1 MKKIIVLFF
10 IFLCTTVSYAYTERN
25 LLQQQADVHRL
36 KEMLVMNQKWVTYP
50 EYTDRKGWDAFLGSA
65 KEDYI
70 RRGEKRLDYQWQV
83 VKASDYLAFERSGDR
98 RIMEDPF
105 FENNAAV
112 AALLMAELAE
122 GKGRFMDQLINGVFF
137 LCEMS
142 SWANSAHVVLQRSH
156 RALPSYDN
164 HVFDLS
170 AGGIGNMLSWTYY
183 FMHDAFNRVDP
194 EISRRLRHEL
204 QVRILDTYLNDD
216 SFWWMA
222 RNYKKGRMLNNWNPW
237 CNSNALMCFMLL
249 ENNRETL
256 AKAVYASMESVDKF
270 LNYIKADGA
279 CEEGPSYW
287 GHAPGKTLDYL
298 EMLSIITGGKVN
310 IFNEPMIK
318 NMGEYISRSYVA
330 DGWVVNFA
338 DASAKGGGDSHLIYR
353 FGKAVH
359 SDELRGFAALLNK
372 HHAVPWYGNDVFRTL
387 VSVSVDKELRQTTP
401 QHANRPFT
409 WYSETE
415 FCYITTKDGLFLAA
429 KGGYNDE
436 SHNHNDVGSCSAWID
451 GTPVLIDAGVGTYT
465 RQTFSNERYS
475 IWTMQSDYHNLPM
488 INGIPEKYGTN
499 FKASD
504 VKASK
509 DGFSANIA
517 TAYPE
522 EAKAKTWIRTYKVN
536 GKKLRIQDSFE
547 LHEVVNPNVI
557 NFMTWGKVN
566 SAEKGKVAIQVGEV
580 KAFLQYDPDK
590 FELAIEPKELTDTR
604 LSKVWGKVIYR
615 LSFKAKQKVKR
626 GNYSFILYKH

>member
-216 SFWWMA
+216 SFGGWHA
-222 RNYKKGRMLNNWNPW
+222 ITKKDVCL
-237 CNSNALMCFMLL
+237 
-249 ENNRETL
+249 
-256 AKAVYASMESVDKF
+256 
-270 LNYIKADGA
+270 
-279 CEEGPSYW
+279 
-287 GHAPGKTLDYL
+287 
-298 EMLSIITGGKVN
+298 IIGIHGVTV
-310 IFNEPMIK
+310 
-318 NMGEYISRSYVA
+318 
-330 DGWVVNFA
+330 
-338 DASAKGGGDSHLIYR
+338 
-353 FGKAVH
+353 
-359 SDELRGFAALLNK
+359 
-372 HHAVPWYGNDVFRTL
+372 
-387 VSVSVDKELRQTTP
+387 TP
-401 QHANRPFT
+401 
-409 WYSETE
+409 
-415 FCYITTKDGLFLAA
+415 
-429 KGGYNDE
+429 
-436 SHNHNDVGSCSAWID
+436 
-451 GTPVLIDAGVGTYT
+451 
-465 RQTFSNERYS
+465 
-475 IWTMQSDYHNLPM
+475 
-488 INGIPEKYGTN
+488 
-499 FKASD
+499 
-504 VKASK
+504 
-509 DGFSANIA
+509 
-517 TAYPE
+517 
-522 EAKAKTWIRTYKVN
+522 
-536 GKKLRIQDSFE
+536 
-547 LHEVVNPNVI
+547 
-557 NFMTWGKVN
+557 
-566 SAEKGKVAIQVGEV
+566 
-580 KAFLQYDPDK
+580 
-590 FELAIEPKELTDTR
+590 
-604 LSKVWGKVIYR
+604 
-615 LSFKAKQKVKR
+615 
-626 GNYSFILYKH
+626 